1 MSRGIC
7 WIRRDLRAHD
17 HAALAAATA
26 RYDEVVVAFVFDR
39 VILDALEDRD
49 DRRVTFIVESLREVD
64 SELRG
69 HGSRLVVLEG
79 DPVERIPD
87 FVRQIQADGVIAA
100 RDGDPYAIA
109 RDGKVRATLQAMGAD
124 FRTVKDVTV
133 FEKGEVLSDESRPL
147 RVYSPFARAWRKRFV
162 ADRDAAVHEPDFSKL
177 IDVSSPCD
185 LESAPAGFVNSQLWL
200 RPGSSGGQ
208 ERLASMR
215 SKLDGYGAKRDFP
228 AADATSALSVDLRF
242 GTVSIRECVRLALE
256 SSSPGADKWLAE
268 LIWREFYQDILSN
281 FPSVVSTTFQPQYA
295 EMRYPGDPEHFEAW
309 KEGRTGYPIVDAAMR
324 CLNATGW
331 MHNRLRMVAAS
342 FLTKDLLIDYRW
354 GEAYFARQLLDFDL
368 ASNNG
373 GWQWAASVGADP
385 QPYFR
390 IFNPYLQSR
399 KFDPEGTFIRRWL
412 PEIAH
417 LGADDIHEPG
427 VLRGDYPAPIVDH
440 ATQRD
445 RAIQLLA
452 SYKG

>member
-7 WIRRDLRAHD
+7 WIRRDLRTHD
-17 HAALAAATA
+17 HAALSAATT

-64 SELRG
+64 AELRN
-69 HGSRLVVLEG
+69 HGSRLVVLHG
-79 DPVERIPD
+79 DPIEEIPSLVRRIG
-87 FVRQIQADGVIAA
+87 ADGVIAA
-100 RDGDPYAIA
+100 RDSDPYAIA
-109 RDGKVRATLQAMGAD
+109 RDGRVRAALQAMGAD

-133 FEKGEVLSDESRPL
+133 FEKGEVLSEDSRPL
-147 RVYSPFARAWRKRFV
+147 RVYSPYARAWRKRFV
-162 ADRDAAVHEPDFSKL
+162 AERDAAVHQPDYSRMIEVETPNEL
-177 IDVSSPCD
+177 DYDAI
-185 LESAPAGFVNSQLWL
+185 GFRRSYLWL
-200 RPGSSGGQ
+200 RPGTSGGRG
-208 ERLASMR
+208 RLESMR
-215 SKLDGYGAKRDFP
+215 AKLDAYGAKRDFP
-228 AADATSALSVDLRF
+228 AVDATSALSVDLRF

-268 LIWREFYQDILSN
+268 LIWREFYHDILSN
-281 FPSVVSTTFQPQYA
+281 FPNVVSTTFQPQYA
-295 EMRYPGDPEHFEAW
+295 EMRYPGDPDHFEAW
-309 KEGRTGYPIVDAAMR
+309 KDGRTGYPVVDAAMR

-342 FLTKDLLIDYRW
+342 FLTKDLLIEYRW
-354 GEAYFARQLLDFDL
+354 GEAYFARRLLDFDL

-399 KFDPEGTFIRRWL
+399 KFDPNGAFLRRWL
-412 PEIAH
+412 PELAH
-417 LGADDIHEPG
+417 LSDDDIHEPG

-440 ATQRD
+440 ATQRE